1 MSIAA
6 HGRLWSGSMPGTNGE
21 ARTGASFSPRMVNPM
36 PTAVRLSAAH
46 SSRLGET
53 RSDRGSTTNTA
64 EIVALKI
71 NAVVCRDF
79 LDIRPSF
86 TSEVADS
93 QTLASQIA

>member
-1 MSIAA
+1 
-6 HGRLWSGSMPGTNGE
+6 
-21 ARTGASFSPRMVNPM
+21 MVNPM

-46 SSRLGET
+46 SSRLKGET